1 MRKRFSLVAVV
12 AIVVAA
18 SSSPGLVAAQQ
29 VGGGPV
35 FEDFSQDKVGG
46 SPSRWSTPVGFWS
59 VGTVDGTKPL
69 LFEDGRQF
77 SSGSANMLADQAK
90 AVYGDRWAEFIDD
103 LSETG
108 YYPIA
113 VFNGVESF
121 TQGRITLRFM
131 IIGGDVD
138 QDIAIMFNHQNNG
151 DYIAIRSDTQENNML
166 LYQWVQGQ
174 PFSLKRT
181 SNVPTSFAQWHD
193 QQLVVNGTQISGY
206 LDGNKFMEYDLPQPV
221 SGKVG
226 VWSKT
231 DTVALIDAFLVEPN

>member
-12 AIVVAA
+12 AFVVAA

-29 VGGGPV
+29 APV

-46 SPSRWSTPVGFWS
+46 SPSRWQTPVGFWS
-59 VGTVDGTKPL
+59 IGTVDGTKPL

-77 SSGSANMLADQAK
+77 APGSANMLADQAK

-113 VFNGVESF
+113 VFNGVENF
-121 TQGRITLRFM
+121 THGRITMRFM

-138 QDIAIMFNHQNNG
+138 QDIAIMFNYQNNG
-151 DYIAIRSDTQENNML
+151 DYVAIRSDTQENNML
-166 LYQWVQGQ
+166 LYQWTQGQ
-174 PFSLKRT
+174 PTSLKRQA
-181 SNVPTSFAQWHD
+181 NVPTSFAQWHD
-193 QQLVVNGTQISGY
+193 QQLVVNGAQISGY
-206 LDGNKFMEYDLPQPV
+206 LDGQKYMDYELSQPV

-231 DTVALIDAFLVEPN
+231 DTVALVDAFLVEPN